1 MKYLLFKRMSS
12 SRTCLRKLY
21 LICMKINILLL
32 KQRHGTL
39 LRFKT
44 TLLETVYF
52 VFVDGLAVIFFH
64 VENAATLHIGPRSR
78 NDYLVNSWKNFLENR
93 LFQKGENFRQ
103 WYGMFNWYVPRR
115 VFCYFLFCNRLKL
128 VPHVSYEI

>member
-1 MKYLLFKRMSS
+1 MCVSILVDKTNYLQNLYERLVYLIIGHFKIPMKYLLFKRMSS

-21 LICMKINILLL
+21 LICMKINI

-103 WYGMFNWYVPRR
+103 
-115 VFCYFLFCNRLKL
+115 
-128 VPHVSYEI
+128 